1 MLERTICIVLA
12 ALLTGCGAASPGAG
26 VNGAEANE
34 PPGGPEERYIY
45 DGEVAMEPVALEV
58 MLDRLLRIGCVR
70 APAANLTHP
79 LDPRRAPPLSPDP
92 AGSGD
97 QILQETPETSPKNEG
112 IPQAANSGCTV
123 SVDELSSQRRLIVY
137 PNGSACF
144 GPCSFW
150 VDGRELHATKDIRG
164 ERNDE
169 KFKAEVRADV
179 AMLGGFV
186 KIVEGTWRIK
196 SRDAG
201 GIMY

>member
-12 ALLTGCGAASPGAG
+12 ALLTGCGAASHGAG

-34 PPGGPEERYIY
+34 PPGGLEERYIY
-45 DGEVAMEPVALEV
+45 DGEVAIEPVALDV

-70 APAANLTHP
+70 APNLWHP
-79 LDPRRAPPLSPDP
+79 LDPRRALPLSPDP

-97 QILQETPETSPKNEG
+97 QILQKTPESSPKNEG

-123 SVDELSSQRRLIVY
+123 SVDELPSQRRLTIDL
-137 PNGSACF
+137 NGPGYF
-144 GPCSFW
+144 GPCCFW

-164 ERNDE
+164 ERDDE

-179 AMLGGFV
+179 AKLGGSV
-186 KIVEGTWRIK
+186 KIVERTWRIR
-196 SRDAG
+196 SRDAR